1 MNKNVLFVCTGN
13 TCRSPMA
20 MAIFNVL
27 SSSQKAESK
36 GLAVSFPSGANEKA
50 VYAVK
55 KYGANLSEHI
65 SRQIA
70 PEDIE
75 KYSLII
81 TMTKSQKEL
90 LRSFHDDEK
99 IMTLSEFAGEEEDI
113 KDPFGGSKELYEETA
128 QMIYEYIKKGLE
140 KRIKCV
146 FASEEDLESIVQME
160 KDTFSDAW
168 SESTVKNEIL
178 KDRIIVL
185 KNEEK
190 ISGYIIFMTA
200 SDEAEVLRIAVDKKV
215 RRKGCGEKLLSCFLH
230 EVKKHGCENV
240 FLEVRESNVPA
251 SRLYE
256 KLGFIRQ
263 GSRKNYYQN
272 PKEDAIIYKLEMKE
286 R

>member
-1 MNKNVLFVCTGN
+1 MNKDVLFVCTGN

-27 SSSQKAESK
+27 SSSKKAESK
-36 GLAVSFPSGANEKA
+36 GLAVSYPSGANEKA
-50 VYAVK
+50 IYAVK
-55 KYGANLSEHI
+55 KYGANLSGHI
-65 SRQIA
+65 SRQIT
-70 PEDIE
+70 PEDI
-75 KYSLII
+75 KQYSLIV

-90 LRSFHDDEK
+90 LRSFIDDEK
-99 IMTLSEFAGEEEDI
+99 IITLSEFAGETEDVN
-113 KDPFGGSKELYEETA
+113 DPFGGSLELYEETA
-128 QMIYEYIKKGLE
+128 QMIYEYIKKGIE
-140 KRIKCV
+140 QKTKCV
-146 FASEEDLESIVQME
+146 FAQEEDLEEIVQME

-168 SESTVKNEIL
+168 SENAVRNEIL

-185 KNEEK
+185 KDEEK

-200 SDEAEVLRIAVDKKV
+200 SDEAEVLRIAVNKNV
-215 RRKGCGEKLLSCFLH
+215 RRKGYGEKLLSCFLH

-240 FLEVRESNVPA
+240 FLEVRESNIPA
-251 SRLYE
+251 SGLYE

-263 GSRKNYYQN
+263 GVRKNYYQN